1 MILSIIIPCYN
12 EARNIPLLLERC
24 GAVVQ
29 RDGIEIVLVDNGST
43 DSSPAEFERL
53 LPQYPFARGVRVD
66 VNQGYG
72 FGIRAGLTAATG
84 EILAWTHADMQTD
97 PGDAL
102 QGLARF
108 EAAADPTTLFIKGL
122 RHGRPVADSCF
133 TVGMS
138 LFESVLLRQPLWD
151 INAQPTMFH
160 RDFMKTWQSPP
171 DDFSLDLYV
180 YYQAR
185 LRDLTIS
192 RISVRFGERAH
203 GVSHWNVDWRSKVK
217 FIQRT
222 IAYSGKLHQQV
233 SGAR

>member
-1 MILSIIIPCYN
+1 
-12 EARNIPLLLERC
+12 
-24 GAVVQ
+24 
-29 RDGIEIVLVDNGST
+29 
-43 DSSPAEFERL
+43 
-53 LPQYPFARGVRVD
+53 
-66 VNQGYG
+66 
-72 FGIRAGLTAATG
+72 
-84 EILAWTHADMQTD
+84 
-97 PGDAL
+97 
-102 QGLARF
+102 
-108 EAAADPTTLFIKGL
+108 
-122 RHGRPVADSCF
+122 
-133 TVGMS
+133 MS

-185 LRDLTIS
+185 RRDLTIS
-192 RISVRFGERAH
+192 RIPVKFGERAH